1 MNGSTATFT
10 LLALLGLTTAANA
23 RPAAEAAPVPAAD
36 AGQIQLA
43 QRAAEV
49 YYDQYGREVLVDAVT
64 GEVIAINPRR
74 DLRPGPAERRRAR
87 EQELRGDTY
96 ERRVPLG
103 ELLRRELDAHLGRDG
118 ADPDYSDGRDY
129 RRQQRDRYP
138 REGYPLDRFPE
149 APVLAY
155 PDEGGVER
163 YPESGGWGDRAPVE
177 RSPLEEPRY
186 SSRDRRAPQDD
197 SSGIETPG
205 PDGLYPPTE
214 DGALASVPEEPGPAT
229 ESPAVPPQRAVIMPL
244 KGVSEDV
251 TRIQVLLDREGLSPG
266 VIDGRMGDNVNK
278 AISAWRDKTGS
289 PLRTYDKT
297 AIAEALASSGGDA
310 LTEYTITAVDA
321 AGPYVA
327 SVPEDYGEKAKLD
340 RLGYISVTEALAER
354 FHMDENYLKAL
365 NPGANFDR
373 PGTIVRVANTG
384 AALKAKVSR
393 IVADKGA
400 KQVRAYDA
408 GGRLVAVYPATIG
421 SGDTPSPSG
430 TVSVERVAYD
440 PEYTY
445 NPKINFKQGAN
456 EGVLTIPPGPNGPVG
471 SIWIALS
478 KPTYG
483 IHGTPEPSKIGK
495 TFSHGC
501 VRLTNWDAAEL
512 AGMVEK
518 GTVVEFVE

>member
-1 MNGSTATFT
+1 
-10 LLALLGLTTAANA
+10 
-23 RPAAEAAPVPAAD
+23 
-36 AGQIQLA
+36 
-43 QRAAEV
+43 
-49 YYDQYGREVLVDAVT
+49 
-64 GEVIAINPRR
+64 
-74 DLRPGPAERRRAR
+74 
-87 EQELRGDTY
+87 
-96 ERRVPLG
+96 
-103 ELLRRELDAHLGRDG
+103 
-118 ADPDYSDGRDY
+118 
-129 RRQQRDRYP
+129 
-138 REGYPLDRFPE
+138 
-149 APVLAY
+149 
-155 PDEGGVER
+155 
-163 YPESGGWGDRAPVE
+163 
-177 RSPLEEPRY
+177 
-186 SSRDRRAPQDD
+186 
-197 SSGIETPG
+197 
-205 PDGLYPPTE
+205 
-214 DGALASVPEEPGPAT
+214 
-229 ESPAVPPQRAVIMPL
+229 MPL